1 MKMMLGTKNIPNQVV
16 TPYATRADFCR
27 VFEKNTN
34 SLYLL
39 CFLLTA
45 DRDAAEKCF
54 VSGLEDS
61 AQGSPVFAAW
71 AESWARRTIID
82 TAIRMIR
89 PRPQSGEQTKS
100 GAQTSTSDNTSDHNG
115 RRSAIEPA
123 MIAAVI
129 DLSAFDRFVFVMSVL
144 ERYSDQECSLLL
156 DCSRTRVV
164 AARIR
169 ALQQIGNSAEVH
181 RGLVGVGGDLDARAD
196 EKPLR
201 DDRRAKLQML
211 FPSLAPSA

>member
-1 MKMMLGTKNIPNQVV
+1 MKMMLGAKNIPNQVV

-45 DRDAAEKCF
+45 DHEAAEKCF

-82 TAIRMIR
+82 NAIRMIR
-89 PRPQSGEQTKS
+89 PRPG
-100 GAQTSTSDNTSDHNG
+100 GDAPTSVSDNNA
-115 RRSAIEPA
+115 RRSMTQPA

-156 DCSRTRVV
+156 DCSRTSVV

-169 ALQQIGNSAEVH
+169 ALQKIGNSAEDH

>member
-1 MKMMLGTKNIPNQVV
+1 MKKMLGAKNIPNQVV
-16 TPYATRADFCR
+16 TPYATRVDFCR

-45 DRDAAEKCF
+45 DHEAAEKCF

-82 TAIRMIR
+82 NAIRMIR
-89 PRPQSGEQTKS
+89 PQPES
-100 GAQTSTSDNTSDHNG
+100 GAQTSTSDNTSDNNE
-115 RRSAIEPA
+115 RRRTTEPA
-123 MIAAVI
+123 MIATVI
-129 DLSAFDRFVFVMSVL
+129 DLSDFDRFVFVMSVL

-156 DCSRTRVV
+156 DCSRTSVV

-169 ALQQIGNSAEVH
+169 ALQKIGNSAEDH

>member
-1 MKMMLGTKNIPNQVV
+1 MMLGAKNIPNQVV
-16 TPYATRADFCR
+16 TSYATRADFCR

-45 DRDAAEKCF
+45 DREAAEKCF

-82 TAIRMIR
+82 NAIRMIR
-89 PRPQSGEQTKS
+89 PRPESGT
-100 GAQTSTSDNTSDHNG
+100 QTSTSDNNARQRTKETD
-115 RRSAIEPA
+115 

-129 DLSAFDRFVFVMSVL
+129 DLSDFDRFVFVMSVL

-156 DCSRTRVV
+156 DCSRTSVV

>member
-1 MKMMLGTKNIPNQVV
+1 MMLGAKNIPNQVV
-16 TPYATRADFCR
+16 SPYATRADFCR

-34 SLYLL
+34 SLFLL

-45 DRDAAEKCF
+45 DHDAAEKCF

-61 AQGSPVFAAW
+61 AKGSPVFAAW

-82 TAIRMIR
+82 NAVRMIR
-89 PRPQSGEQTKS
+89 PRPQSGAQTKS
-100 GAQTSTSDNTSDHNG
+100 GVQTPASDNSDNNA
-115 RRSAIEPA
+115 RRRAAEPA

-156 DCSRTRVV
+156 NCSRTSVV

-169 ALQQIGNSAEVH
+169 ALQQVGDSAEVH
-181 RGLVGVGGDLDARAD
+181 RGLAGVGGDLDARAN
-196 EKPLR
+196 EKTLR
-201 DDRRAKLQML
+201 DDRRTKLQML

>member
-1 MKMMLGTKNIPNQVV
+1 MMLGAKNIPNQVV

-27 VFEKNTN
+27 VFAKNTN

-45 DRDAAEKCF
+45 DREAAEKCF

-61 AQGSPVFAAW
+61 AKGSPVFAAW

-82 TAIRMIR
+82 NAIRMIR
-89 PRPQSGEQTKS
+89 PRPESRAQTKTV
-100 GAQTSTSDNTSDHNG
+100 AQTSTSDSTSDNNARPG
-115 RRSAIEPA
+115 TAEPA

-156 DCSRTRVV
+156 DCSRTSVV
-164 AARIR
+164 AARVR

-181 RGLVGVGGDLDARAD
+181 RGLVGVGGDLDARSN
-196 EKPLR
+196 EKTLR
-201 DDRRAKLQML
+201 EDRRARLRTL
-211 FPSLAPSA
+211 FPALAPSA

>member
-1 MKMMLGTKNIPNQVV
+1 MMLGAKNIPNQVV

-45 DRDAAEKCF
+45 DHEAAEKCF

-82 TAIRMIR
+82 NAIRMIR
-89 PRPQSGEQTKS
+89 PRPESGT
-100 GAQTSTSDNTSDHNG
+100 QTSTSDNNARQRTKETD
-115 RRSAIEPA
+115 

-156 DCSRTRVV
+156 DCSRTGVV

-169 ALQQIGNSAEVH
+169 ALQQIGNSAAVH

>member
-1 MKMMLGTKNIPNQVV
+1 MKMMLGAKNIPNQVV

-45 DRDAAEKCF
+45 DREAAEKCF

-82 TAIRMIR
+82 NAIRMIR
-89 PRPQSGEQTKS
+89 PRPESG
-100 GAQTSTSDNTSDHNG
+100 GPTSTSDNNS
-115 RRSAIEPA
+115 RRRMTESA
-123 MIAAVI
+123 MMAAVI

-156 DCSRTRVV
+156 D
-164 AARIR
+164 
-169 ALQQIGNSAEVH
+169 
-181 RGLVGVGGDLDARAD
+181 
-196 EKPLR
+196 
-201 DDRRAKLQML
+201 
-211 FPSLAPSA
+211 

>member
-1 MKMMLGTKNIPNQVV
+1 MMLGAKNIPNQVV

-45 DRDAAEKCF
+45 DHEAAEKCF

-82 TAIRMIR
+82 NAIRMIR
-89 PRPQSGEQTKS
+89 PRPESGT
-100 GAQTSTSDNTSDHNG
+100 QTSTSDNNARQRTKETD
-115 RRSAIEPA
+115 

-129 DLSAFDRFVFVMSVL
+129 DLSDFDRFVFVMSVL

-156 DCSRTRVV
+156 DCSRTSVV

-169 ALQQIGNSAEVH
+169 ALQKIGNSAEDH

>member
-1 MKMMLGTKNIPNQVV
+1 MMLGAKNIPNQVV

-39 CFLLTA
+39 CFMLTA
-45 DRDAAEKCF
+45 DREAAEKCF

-61 AQGSPVFAAW
+61 AKGSPVFAAW

-82 TAIRMIR
+82 NAIRMIR
-89 PRPQSGEQTKS
+89 PRPQGGAQTKS
-100 GAQTSTSDNTSDHNG
+100 GAQTSTSDNTSVNNAG
-115 RRSAIEPA
+115 QRMTEPA
-123 MIAAVI
+123 LIAAAI

-156 DCSRTRVV
+156 DCSRTSVV

-181 RGLVGVGGDLDARAD
+181 RGLVGVGGDLDTRAD
-196 EKPLR
+196 EKRLR

>member
-1 MKMMLGTKNIPNQVV
+1 MLGAKNIPNQVV

-45 DRDAAEKCF
+45 DREAAEKCF

-61 AQGSPVFAAW
+61 AKGSPVFAAW

-82 TAIRMIR
+82 NAIRMIR
-89 PRPQSGEQTKS
+89 PRPDS
-100 GAQTSTSDNTSDHNG
+100 GAQTSTSDNDNNA
-115 RRSAIEPA
+115 RRRMTEPA

-144 ERYSDQECSLLL
+144 ERYSAQECSLLL
-156 DCSRTRVV
+156 DCSRTSVV

-181 RGLVGVGGDLDARAD
+181 RALVGVGGDLDARAD

>member
-1 MKMMLGTKNIPNQVV
+1 MMLGAKNIPNQVV

-45 DRDAAEKCF
+45 DREAAEKCF
-54 VSGLEDS
+54 VSGLEES

-82 TAIRMIR
+82 NAIRMIR
-89 PRPQSGEQTKS
+89 PRPESA
-100 GAQTSTSDNTSDHNG
+100 AQTSTSDNDNNA
-115 RRSAIEPA
+115 RRRTTEPA

-156 DCSRTRVV
+156 DCSRTSVV

-169 ALQQIGNSAEVH
+169 ALQQIGNSAAVH
-181 RGLVGVGGDLDARAD
+181 RGLVGVGGDLDSRAG

-211 FPSLAPSA
+211 FPALAPSA

>member
-1 MKMMLGTKNIPNQVV
+1 MKMMLGAKNIPNQVV

-45 DRDAAEKCF
+45 DHEAAEKCF

-61 AQGSPVFAAW
+61 AKGSPVFAAW

-82 TAIRMIR
+82 SAIRMIR
-89 PRPQSGEQTKS
+89 PRPETE
-100 GAQTSTSDNTSDHNG
+100 AQTSTSDNNAP
-115 RRSAIEPA
+115 RSMTEPA
-123 MIAAVI
+123 MIAGVV
-129 DLSAFDRFVFVMSVL
+129 DLSPFDRFVFVMSVL

-156 DCSRTRVV
+156 DCSRTSVV

-169 ALQQIGNSAEVH
+169 ALRQIGNSAEVH

-196 EKPLR
+196 EKTLR
-201 DDRRAKLQML
+201 DDRRAKLRML